1 MYPLP
6 ASPYFLTP
14 QRSRRF
20 KSQTSVGENHH
31 TVGSAGV
38 LGPWPPVSG
47 CAFSHPPGCPPSIC
61 PEFLLLRAE
70 CLLSILGAY
79 GVRRKLRFPLLLGPP
94 KRKRGGPLIN
104 PGLGHSASL
113 LVQPEGLPLSPS
125 SLNHAS
131 QMVLCIRITC
141 EALKTPTSPSHPRP
155 ITSGPQGDP
164 APMFLKLLQ

>member
-1 MYPLP
+1 MRQGTHHLFVSEKSPSNLIHLVAESLYPLP

-47 CAFSHPPGCPPSIC
+47 CAFSHLPGCPPSLC

-94 KRKRGGPLIN
+94 KRKRGGPPHR
-104 PGLGHSASL
+104 PGPRA
-113 LVQPEGLPLSPS
+113 LS
-125 SLNHAS
+125 
-131 QMVLCIRITC
+131 Q
-141 EALKTPTSPSHPRP
+141 SPG
-155 ITSGPQGDP
+155 T
-164 APMFLKLLQ
+164 A